1 MSLDNN
7 VRVVRAQQET
17 IMRLLART
25 ITQMI
30 VLRGVSKE
38 PSSASSV
45 ESIVSRCHNTTAS
58 EEARGMVYRGR
69 GNGRNIAASSLL
81 TCLRLMVGD
90 DEWVT
95 GGHLQNVFHLN
106 IGQNPILDIVEV

>member
-45 ESIVSRCHNTTAS
+45 ESVVSRCHNTTS

-90 DEWVT
+90 DERVT
-95 GGHLQNVFHLN
+95 GGQLQKVFHLN
-106 IGQNPILDIVEV
+106 IGQNPVLDIIEV

>member
-25 ITQMI
+25 ITQMM

-38 PSSASSV
+38 PGSASSV
-45 ESIVSRCHNTTAS
+45 ESTVSRWHNTTAS
-58 EEARGMVYRGR
+58 KKARGMDYRGR
-69 GNGRNIAASSLL
+69 GNGRNISASSLL

-90 DEWVT
+90 DERVT
-95 GGHLQNVFHLN
+95 GGQLQKVFHLD
-106 IGQNPILDIVEV
+106 IGQNPVLDIIEV